1 MTWSSGTVPTIW
13 AGLPAT
19 IARSGT
25 SRVTTDPAAT
35 NAFWPMVTPGS
46 STLAPPTRAARRIRG
61 AAGMNL
67 SEGRRYEIA
76 RSFMVVTRGP
86 QNTSSSIATPRVM

>member
-1 MTWSSGTVPTIW
+1 
-13 AGLPAT
+13 
-19 IARSGT
+19 
-25 SRVTTDPAAT
+25 
-35 NAFWPMVTPGS
+35 
-46 STLAPPTRAARRIRG
+46 
-61 AAGMNL
+61 MNL